1 MSKVEKNGSVEVKV
15 VKTEDEGG
23 EFHTQQVGIFLFT
36 INLQRLEK
44 DSLTIV
50 YIFRAVRRR
59 SSKEEGVAT
68 ILLGTKST
76 KRTEEGLARL

>member
-23 EFHTQQVGIFLFT
+23 EFHTQQVGIFLFISKGFSDT
-36 INLQRLEK
+36 VIH
-44 DSLTIV
+44 
-50 YIFRAVRRR
+50 FRAIRRR

>member
-1 MSKVEKNGSVEVKV
+1 MSKVEKNGLVEVKV

-23 EFHTQQVGIFLFT
+23 EFHTQQVGIFICTSKLHQ
-36 INLQRLEK
+36 LGK
-44 DSLTIV
+44 DSVTLL
-50 YIFRAVRRR
+50 YIFRAIKRR
-59 SSKEEGVAT
+59 SSKEEGAGT